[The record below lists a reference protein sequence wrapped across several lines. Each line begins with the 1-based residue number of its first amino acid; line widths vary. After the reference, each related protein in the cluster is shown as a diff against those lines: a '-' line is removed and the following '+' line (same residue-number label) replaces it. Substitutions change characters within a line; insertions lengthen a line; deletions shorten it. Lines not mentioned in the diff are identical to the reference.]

1 MHIKK
6 YDFEYS
12 RRAFMEKTAKGAG
25 SAGILAALWPLMA
38 ESGDSYKAYP
48 EELTDIEAYTKG
60 KIKVGD
66 VIDKDNVD
74 LVQDLIDPMLY
85 QEVTQDGRKFFIL
98 PTQTK
103 IEEQFPPFYL
113 DATLKNWGQAEFGAD
128 GNVWTKDG
136 KPWIGGHPFPDAK
149 TGEEVIAN
157 VTLAWGRHDADI
169 FAIPTYALDQE
180 GEIQYEYHF
189 VWAQQQT
196 IGLVHPDSAGGAP
209 YLPGKEHMLRHQS
222 VWFTAP
228 NDIKGTAFMN
238 EWYYDQSKFP
248 DLYGYLPAFKRVR
261 RFPTNQRFEPLV
273 AGINLFL
280 SDAWAAGDP
289 MLTWGNWKIIYRG
302 PYIGA
307 MHHNWRPDQ
316 ENWEHPTHAG
326 PADQSYYYVGKS
338 LLPEVIVLEG
348 EPTGFPRAPLSK
360 RRVYFDARNLMYP
373 QAISY
378 DRRGEIWKSFE
389 PGFSYYDTT
398 HNQTNYPGM
407 PDYGSHV
414 KKATDG
420 RSEWS
425 WNWVI
430 SNDIQSKRIT
440 RFCQSETCQG
450 GWKSGWDNQGSAE
463 DFINQYMTK
472 TAMRRLGT

>member
-1 MHIKK
+1 
-6 YDFEYS
+6 
-12 RRAFMEKTAKGAG
+12 
-25 SAGILAALWPLMA
+25 
-38 ESGDSYKAYP
+38 
-48 EELTDIEAYTKG
+48 
-60 KIKVGD
+60 
-66 VIDKDNVD
+66 
-74 LVQDLIDPMLY
+74 
-85 QEVTQDGRKFFIL
+85 
-98 PTQTK
+98 
-103 IEEQFPPFYL
+103 
-113 DATLKNWGQAEFGAD
+113 
-128 GNVWTKDG
+128 
-136 KPWIGGHPFPDAK
+136 
-149 TGEEVIAN
+149 
-157 VTLAWGRHDADI
+157 
-169 FAIPTYALDQE
+169 
-180 GEIQYEYHF
+180 
-189 VWAQQQT
+189 
-196 IGLVHPDSAGGAP
+196 
-209 YLPGKEHMLRHQS
+209 MLRHQS

-238 EWYYDQSKFP
+238 EWYYDQAKFP

-316 ENWEHPTHAG
+316 ENWSHPTHGG

-360 RRVYFDARNLMYP
+360 RRVYFDARNLMFP

-389 PGFSYYDTT
+389 PGFSYYDVG
-398 HNQTNYPGM
+398 HNRDNYPGM
-407 PDYGSHV
+407 PDRGDHKIQAS
-414 KKATDG
+414 DG
-420 RSEWS
+420 RSDWS

-440 RFCQSETCQG
+440 RFYHGQECQG
-450 GWKSGWDNQGSAE
+450 GWKSGWDNNGTAD
-463 DFINQYMTK
+463 DFISNYMTK